1 VTTRAELR
9 AAIREVLSDRGTWPD
24 ATLNIW
30 INAAIRDYNSY
41 FQQVSSA
48 SIDCV
53 ASTRSYS
60 LATLSGIQGLLQ
72 VEYPAG
78 ETPPRF
84 LERRPET
91 GNFYGLPVYDLRG
104 DPPAT
109 LVIGEL
115 PEAGETIS
123 VVYSLDYETVSDD
136 STALGVPDRHLDGL
150 VAFVRW
156 QAIQE
161 LEMSTAIDPDT
172 KNLLLEEL
180 GVSVGRAEQLY
191 RAKIR
196 SYQRAA
202 APGGYAG
209 PWQVDGHDRIY

>member
-9 AAIREVLSDRGTWPD
+9 AAIREDFSDRGAWPD
-24 ATLNIW
+24 ATLNSW
-30 INAAIRDYNSY
+30 ITAAIRDYNTY
-41 FQQVSSA
+41 FQHVSSA
-48 SIDCV
+48 AINCV

-60 LATLSGIQGLLQ
+60 LVTLNGIHGVLQ
-72 VEYPAG
+72 VEYPTG

-84 LERRPET
+84 LDRRPET

-115 PEAGETIS
+115 PEDGQTIA
-123 VVYSLDYETVSDD
+123 VVYTLDYATVSDD
-136 STALGVPDRHLDGL
+136 TSALGLPDRHLDGL
-150 VAFVRW
+150 VAFARW

-172 KNLLLEEL
+172 KNLLLAEL
-180 GVSVGRAEQLY
+180 GVSVARAEQLY
-191 RAKIR
+191 RAKMR
-196 SYQRAA
+196 GYQRAE

-209 PWQVDGHDRIY
+209 PWLADGHDRIY

>member
-1 VTTRAELR
+1 MTTRAELR
-9 AAIREVLSDRGTWPD
+9 AAIRETLSDRGTWPD
-24 ATLNIW
+24 ATLNAW

-48 SIDCV
+48 SINC
-53 ASTRSYS
+53 AAGTRSYS
-60 LATLSGIQGLLQ
+60 LSALDGMHGVLQ

-84 LERRPET
+84 LDRRPET

-104 DPPAT
+104 DPPTT

-123 VVYSLDYETVSDD
+123 VVYTLDYDTVSDD
-136 STALGVPDRHLDGL
+136 TTALELPDRHLDGL
-150 VAFVRW
+150 VAFAQW

-161 LEMSTAIDPDT
+161 LEVSTSIDPDT
-172 KNLLLEEL
+172 KNLLLAEL
-180 GVSVGRAEQLY
+180 GVSLARAEQFY
-191 RAKIR
+191 RAKMR
-196 SYQRAA
+196 GYQRSA

-209 PWQVDGHDRIY
+209 PWLVDEHDRIY